1 MPEQCGPLFMTG
13 AIDDLCFYKM
23 EGKYY
28 LRMKSSLTGK
38 RVKRDPAFR
47 RTRENAAQLGQA
59 SKLASGV
66 YRRLPA
72 EQRKRAYYRQITGE
86 ALRLLYGGK
95 TVQEVLK
102 YLEQK
107 FLRIEDEVISST
119 IMIQPP
125 AEPRVKIISPLKR
138 PWQRRPVPR
147 HGRRYHRNRI
157 FYRTITGFPAY
168 DLKGPPGNMFE

>member
-23 EGKYY
+23 E
-28 LRMKSSLTGK
+28 
-38 RVKRDPAFR
+38 
-47 RTRENAAQLGQA
+47 
-59 SKLASGV
+59 
-66 YRRLPA
+66 
-72 EQRKRAYYRQITGE
+72 
-86 ALRLLYGGK
+86 
-95 TVQEVLK
+95 
-102 YLEQK
+102 QK

-125 AEPRVKIISPLKR
+125 ADPRVKIISPLKR

-147 HGRRYHRNRI
+147 HGKRYHRNRI

-168 DLKGPPGNMFE
+168 DLKGPPGNIFE